1 MNIVYN
7 HSMYNAHGS
16 KSSLV
21 TFQLQFQ
28 NFGVMQR
35 TAWRHY
41 SIDVLRD
48 AINPK
53 DSEAA

>member
-41 SIDVLRD
+41 SIDVF
-48 AINPK
+48 NPK
-53 DSEAA
+53 DPEAA